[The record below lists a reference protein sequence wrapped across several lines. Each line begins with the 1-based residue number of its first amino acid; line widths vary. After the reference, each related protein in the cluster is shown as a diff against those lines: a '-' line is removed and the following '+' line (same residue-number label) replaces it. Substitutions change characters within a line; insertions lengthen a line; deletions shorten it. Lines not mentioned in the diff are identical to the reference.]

1 MKKYVLIFTWIITA
15 GLINSSTL
23 LAAECA
29 RDGAGLITS
38 RVECG
43 AQPDEQYVTI
53 KRMALCTTTPTL
65 AVGAGS
71 TINTTGCTDLFS
83 NPTGLE
89 ITLTRAGVAL
99 PSFTDAP
106 AGVYN
111 FAYIEV
117 LPAFK
122 VKTIQRFSGTVTG
135 SNGATAGT
143 ICWSKTGTIHNFRN
157 VTPAIAD
164 CGVAEP
170 AAAVV
175 GITTSHFNAINGAG
189 IVHITAGMG
198 LGFQAALLNA
208 NRQLIDAALVTN
220 GAAGAE
226 TILAAWF
233 PVAITSFG
241 AGQTAYTASFPN
253 TEGTNVN
260 FEALPGGVPNQI
272 INFGAADI
280 DLIMTTSRIAGTN

>member
-89 ITLTRAGVAL
+89 ITITRAGVAL

-157 VTPAIAD
+157 DTPAIAD

-175 GITTSHFNAINGAG
+175 GITTSHFNALEGNLNL
-189 IVHITAGMG
+189 VYITAGMNQ
-198 LGFQAALLNA
+198 GFEAALLNV
-208 NRQLIDAALVTN
+208 NRQLIVPATN
-220 GAAGAE
+220 GVAGAE
-226 TILAAWF
+226 TILAAWK
-233 PVAITSFG
+233 PITVISYG
-241 AGQTAYTASFPN
+241 LGRTAYTGQFPN

-260 FEALPGGVPNQI
+260 FEALPAGVPNQI
-272 INFGAADI
+272 INFGGADI
-280 DLIMTTSRIAGTN
+280 DFTVTTSQVTGAN